1 MIVIGLYRGNGRAF
15 NICALGG
22 EYGSATCS
30 TLISALSAF
39 NPSRLIY
46 KMLWA
51 GGGSVTKQQ
60 MQMPDMMA
68 RLLVGFPF
76 GNLLF
81 STQSSSSASN
91 SNTRSFKHVANAA
104 ADSSRI
110 NARQIDKDAQSI
122 SDAVCPLSGIYLRRA
137 CFRPRFESE
146 FRIVYSAGHR
156 LHEYRGSRGKS
167 RKPFER
173 NLLC

>member
-1 MIVIGLYRGNGRAF
+1 MRFVIVIGLYGRAF

-110 NARQIDKDAQSI
+110 NARQIDKYAH
-122 SDAVCPLSGIYLRRA
+122 AVCPLSGIYLRRA